1 MIFSEYYLCLL
12 SGMKCNQ
19 RTGRNFRLILI
30 LNFKISCRQHS
41 LKFNFVCMYYI
52 KCDGY
57 YLLAEPFDRV
67 MQLN

>member
-12 SGMKCNQ
+12 FGMKCNQ

-30 LNFKISCRQHS
+30 LNFKISCRQIS

-52 KCDGY
+52 KCN
-57 YLLAEPFDRV
+57 V
-67 MQLN
+67 MDTIFWLSLSIESCN